1 MDRFDDFYD
10 ETEKDEEK
18 ENIGRRLTKKA
29 KTVLLAVGLT
39 VLLALVIIAG
49 CFIAYGAG
57 VAPEPVGHVI
67 VQMESALSEAGI
79 RVPFI
84 GTTGG
89 AVASPA
95 AYEPI
100 TTPYVRPG
108 TTSEGA
114 LDAEGNPIG
123 ASGAA
128 LTTGAAVTGGAV
140 ATPAATEPEPEPE
153 PQIEGD
159 ASGLYPDMKV
169 SRPANQV
176 STTNVVYLTFD
187 DGPCSV
193 TEDVLDT
200 LADYDVKATFFVV
213 GNRLTEATRPII
225 DRMVRDG
232 HTIGVHTT
240 THKYKPIYASVNAY
254 LEDFHTTYE
263 LIHDMTGQY
272 PKIFRFPGGSI
283 NSYNVNT
290 HTAIIN
296 EMTKRG
302 FTYYDWNVS
311 AGDAV
316 SNPSEE
322 GILLNATRGTKY
334 KDVKKNVVVLMHD
347 TSSLTASQL
356 GAIIETYINEGFT
369 FEAITPSVK
378 PIIF

>member
-1 MDRFDDFYD
+1 MDRFDDFYNENE
-10 ETEKDEEK
+10 ETEEK
-18 ENIGRRLTKKA
+18 ENIGQRLTKKA

-39 VLLALVIIAG
+39 VLLILVIVAA

-57 VAPEPVGHVI
+57 VAPEPINYVI
-67 VQMESALSEAGI
+67 VQMEEGLSQAGI
-79 RVPFI
+79 HVPFI
-84 GTTGG
+84 GTTGS
-89 AVASPA
+89 AVTEPA
-95 AYEPI
+95 VHEPI

-114 LDAEGNPIG
+114 LDADGNPIG
-123 ASGAA
+123 VSEGAVASGAA
-128 LTTGAAVTGGAV
+128 VTAAAIE
-140 ATPAATEPEPEPE
+140 PEPEPEPE

-159 ASGLYPDMKV
+159 ASGLYPEMKV

-200 LADYDVKATFFVV
+200 LKEHDVKATFFLV
-213 GNRLTEATRPII
+213 GNRLTEATRPIV
-225 DRMVRDG
+225 DRIVNEG
-232 HTIGVHTT
+232 HAIGVHTT
-240 THKYKPIYASVNAY
+240 SHKYKPIYASVNAY

-263 LIHDMTGQY
+263 LIHDMTGTY

-283 NSYNVNT
+283 NSYNSNT

-311 AGDAV
+311 AGDAA
-316 SNPSEE
+316 SNPTEE
-322 GILLNATRGTKY
+322 SILINATRGVKY
-334 KDVKKNVVVLMHD
+334 YGVQKNVIVLMHD
-347 TSSLTASQL
+347 TSSLTAAQL
-356 GAIIETYINEGFT
+356 AGIIETYETAGFT
-369 FEAITPSVK
+369 FDALSPSIK
-378 PIIF
+378 PVIF

>member
-1 MDRFDDFYD
+1 MDRFDDFYE

-18 ENIGRRLTKKA
+18 ENIGTRLTKKA

-39 VLLALVIIAG
+39 VLLILVIIAA

-57 VAPEPVGHVI
+57 VAPEPVNYVI
-67 VQMESALSEAGI
+67 VQMEESLSSAGI
-79 RVPFI
+79 HVPFI

-89 AVASPA
+89 AVTEPA
-95 AYEPI
+95 VHEPI

-114 LDAEGNPIG
+114 LDADGNPIG
-123 ASGAA
+123 IS
-128 LTTGAAVTGGAV
+128 GAAVTGSAV
-140 ATPAATEPEPEPE
+140 TEEAINEPEPELEPE
-153 PQIEGD
+153 PQIVGD
-159 ASGLYPDMKV
+159 ASGLYPEMKV
-169 SRPANQV
+169 SRPAKQV

-200 LADYDVKATFFVV
+200 LKEHDVKATFFLV
-213 GNRLTEATRPII
+213 GNRLTEATRPIV
-225 DRMVRDG
+225 DRIVNEG
-232 HTIGVHTT
+232 HAIGVHTT
-240 THKYKPIYASVNAY
+240 SHKYKPIYASVDAY

-283 NSYNVNT
+283 NSYNANT

-311 AGDAV
+311 AGDAA
-316 SNPSEE
+316 SNPTEE
-322 GILLNATRGTKY
+322 GILINATRGVKY
-334 KDVKKNVVVLMHD
+334 FGVQKNVIVLMHD

-356 GAIIETYINEGFT
+356 GGIIETYETAGFT
-369 FEAITPSVK
+369 FDALSPGIK